1 MATPDQAESSMNGGA
16 PIDRRFKLNRA
27 CDRCRRRRIKCDE
40 GHPCKSCTNSNS
52 SCTFEEVGK
61 KSLPH
66 KSKRSTLEERMQQIE
81 SFIHALPAGLFS
93 GGGFDE
99 PTTPIKPQSGSSTP
113 LNPVAPS
120 SLSSHR
126 LINPSRFFPPLESS
140 LGNSNVYE
148 DATHLHQHSHAAY
161 PVPLASSY
169 LYLDD
174 HGSTRWQG
182 EMSGFPLL
190 DILIE
195 HREAAAMKQADS
207 PASSKPSPTLAA
219 ESEADAASPTPH
231 DWFPDRKRVQD
242 SVRPEDV
249 WMMIANVIQPDL
261 MDNLVLLWL
270 KTTYYLMPFI
280 HIPSFLA
287 DYPNPNKW
295 DAGFGSFIV
304 AICCLTSRHVDDP
317 RVRSDPKDNFSAGAH
332 FFDLFMK
339 LRSLPGADRP
349 TLYTVQSVLLV
360 AVYALGRGRLSKG
373 LALLSESITLCV
385 DAGLH
390 RSVDHYDHFDPIETE
405 VRKRTFWA
413 VYAWDKQAAIY
424 FGRPPMI
431 RLRDCDVPEP
441 ELVDDDYITRD
452 ALGTQPPGKPSLM
465 TAFVATNRLYIV
477 IEGVLDVHPIPRPS
491 ATPTSFLSRAT
502 SALSGFRQSK
512 DLKEAEA
519 LVDEWCTALPTYWAV
534 TAETMASRDVIRI
547 TQAERLHCLEHFVRM
562 LIHRY
567 RFSLHIANPGAG
579 SEQAKEAAMKGAQR
593 SALQIIA
600 KHLEIS
606 SLGLMTY
613 YGLFVIHQ
621 LTQAGRT
628 LIAILLE
635 CKSDHA
641 LMASSL
647 EALKACVGLLR
658 RFSGRYVC
666 GLRSADLLEETC
678 RLNRIPLEIFEQPAV
693 TSLRPAWLRPVRKR
707 VGSRAT
713 SSDQSGSP
721 APSQGS
727 SDAFFKDLFE
737 TGATGSSIVHPT
749 EAMGLAISQS
759 YQQAPL
765 PMTGGGLLEPLSQ
778 GSLAP
783 LTAEMFGG
791 DNDLLAYL
799 TGGMSGSESGMSM
812 DYSLLPTSPI
822 SFAADVA
829 MTPTTSTPSTGLL

>member
-1 MATPDQAESSMNGGA
+1 
-16 PIDRRFKLNRA
+16 
-27 CDRCRRRRIKCDE
+27 
-40 GHPCKSCTNSNS
+40 
-52 SCTFEEVGK
+52 
-61 KSLPH
+61 
-66 KSKRSTLEERMQQIE
+66 
-81 SFIHALPAGLFS
+81 
-93 GGGFDE
+93 
-99 PTTPIKPQSGSSTP
+99 
-113 LNPVAPS
+113 
-120 SLSSHR
+120 
-126 LINPSRFFPPLESS
+126 
-140 LGNSNVYE
+140 
-148 DATHLHQHSHAAY
+148 
-161 PVPLASSY
+161 
-169 LYLDD
+169 
-174 HGSTRWQG
+174 
-182 EMSGFPLL
+182 MSGFPLL

-349 TLYTVQSVLLV
+349 TLYNVQSVLLV

-613 YGLFVIHQ
+613 YGV
-621 LTQAGRT
+621 TGRT

-737 TGATGSSIVHPT
+737 TGATGSGIVHPT